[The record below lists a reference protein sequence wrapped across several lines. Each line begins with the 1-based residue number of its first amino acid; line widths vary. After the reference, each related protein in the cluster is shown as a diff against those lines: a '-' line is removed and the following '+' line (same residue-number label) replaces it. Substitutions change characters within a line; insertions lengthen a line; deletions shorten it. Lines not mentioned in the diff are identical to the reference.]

1 MTIKARLLVCLSLL
15 AVAML
20 VMIVTAF
27 SALTS
32 ISKRTESIVADRLLP
47 VDHLKTVSDM
57 YAVEIVDTTHKV
69 RSGALDWA
77 AGAKAIDTALA
88 TIDTRWRTYEATRL
102 TPEEKT
108 LTEIFDRAR
117 IASDASIRDLVQ
129 IATSGQG
136 RTRTLC
142 RYQALLISRS
152 PRRANQ
158 RLDQAAAF
166 RG

>member
-1 MTIKARLLVCLSLL
+1 MIRLAGNRGALFMTIKARLLVCLSLL

-88 TIDTRWRTYEATRL
+88 TIDTRWRTYEATG
-102 TPEEKT
+102 
-108 LTEIFDRAR
+108 RASQVMR
-117 IASDASIRDLVQ
+117 RSAISCRSCNV
-129 IATSGQG
+129 
-136 RTRTLC
+136 RTRPNSN
-142 RYQALLISRS
+142 ALSIPSSTHQSIPS
-152 PRRANQ
+152 PRQSAT
-158 RLDQAAAF
+158 
-166 RG
+166 